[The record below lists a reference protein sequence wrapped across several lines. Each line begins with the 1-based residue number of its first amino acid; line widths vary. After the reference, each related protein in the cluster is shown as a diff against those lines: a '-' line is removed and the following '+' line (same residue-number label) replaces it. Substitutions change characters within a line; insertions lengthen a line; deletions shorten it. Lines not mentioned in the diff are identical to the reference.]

1 MGGDQNEE
9 VNLVELDFAENNFTG
24 NIPNDFGKLIKL
36 TWLKLFMNKFS
47 GEIPQ
52 IFHQC
57 LFFSWLIQWELRS
70 CSEDNNLCKFLQL
83 TYLPYV

>member
-36 TWLKLFMNKFS
+36 TWLKLFMNKFFWRNS
-47 GEIPQ
+47 TNLPSMSLLFLVDPVGTEIM
-52 IFHQC
+52 
-57 LFFSWLIQWELRS
+57 
-70 CSEDNNLCKFLQL
+70 
-83 TYLPYV
+83 